1 MYYYKRN
8 IGDYYKKAGRLTM
21 LQHGAYTQLI
31 DACYDRE
38 VFPTLDEA
46 IEWTWASTEEEI
58 QAVKF
63 VLQRFFTLEDGVYSQ
78 HRINEEVE
86 NFKKNGETNR
96 RIALEREEKR
106 RQAKAKRDENSTNRD
121 VDSTNRDNSVNDSST
136 EHAQDVNEPP
146 PNQEPRTKNQE
157 PLKEPMSSKPDT
169 VVEIFDYWKEVMQ
182 KKANT
187 TLSTKRKTKIKQRL
201 KDGYS
206 IEEIKQAIFN
216 CSNTPHNMGINDR
229 NQKFDD
235 IELICRSAE
244 NLERFRDNPGGN
256 HGTNQQR
263 NAGAGRKLNAVEEN
277 NARLLEKYGNTT
289 PHSERSINQLDDPGV
304 DEYEVSGS
312 LREQVGLSGVTIDM
326 GSGNICDDGAT
337 DPNCGK

>member
-121 VDSTNRDNSVNDSST
+121 SDSTNRDNSVNDSST
-136 EHAQDVNEPP
+136 KHAQDVNEPP

-169 VVEIFDYWKEVMQ
+169 VVEIFNYWKEVFA

-187 TLSTKRKTKIKQRL
+187 TLSTKRKAKIKQRL
-201 KDGYS
+201 QDGYS

-216 CSNTPHNMGINDR
+216 CSNTPHNMGLNDR

-244 NLERFRDNPGGN
+244 HLERFRDNPGVN

-263 NAGAGRKLNAVEEN
+263 VATTGRKLTAVEEN
-277 NARLLEKYGNTT
+277 NARLLEKYGNSTA
-289 PHSERSINQLDDPGV
+289 PSERTVNPTDDSRLDQH
-304 DEYEVSGS
+304 EVSRGVW
-312 LREQVGLSGVTIDM
+312 EQVGVSGVTIDM
-326 GSGNICDDGAT
+326 DSRDFSDDNPT
-337 DPNCGK
+337 DPISS

>member
-1 MYYYKRN
+1 MHYYKFNVADWVMNTSHLSLEEEAVYLRLVNHYYDSEQPIPLETHSVTRRLRLASHSETVDVVLKEFFVKTDEGWIHSKCDKLLAEYHARAERN
-8 IGDYYKKAGRLTM
+8 RQNGSKGGRKPK
-21 LQHGAYTQLI
+21 
-31 DACYDRE
+31 DEKPE
-38 VFPTLDEA
+38 VETEEKPSGLEVGSQKEPTLVNHKLLTTNQE
-46 IEWTWASTEEEI
+46 
-58 QAVKF
+58 
-63 VLQRFFTLEDGVYSQ
+63 L
-78 HRINEEVE
+78 
-86 NFKKNGETNR
+86 ETN
-96 RIALEREEKR
+96 
-106 RQAKAKRDENSTNRD
+106 
-121 VDSTNRDNSVNDSST
+121 
-136 EHAQDVNEPP
+136 
-146 PNQEPRTKNQE
+146 
-157 PLKEPMSSKPDT
+157 KEPMSSKPDT

-263 NAGAGRKLNAVEEN
+263 NAGTGRKLNAVEEN